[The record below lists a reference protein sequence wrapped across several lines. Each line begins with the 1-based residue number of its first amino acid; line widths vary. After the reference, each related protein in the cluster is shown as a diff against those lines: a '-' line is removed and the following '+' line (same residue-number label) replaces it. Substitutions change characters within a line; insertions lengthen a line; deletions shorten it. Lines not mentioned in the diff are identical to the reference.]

1 MGGGEVAPGQLFAAL
16 LQRPQID
23 GYIQHRQ
30 QFCEFQCQKR
40 RGEGAVVVLYEE
52 DGFNKHQYQPRQS
65 CLPDQRQAFGDAPQP
80 QKQRTDNAPEE
91 PGYPRDQRAPQDGA
105 RLALGGKGAQ
115 EQQHQRHQRR
125 AEENASPPVIE
136 RFPTNEKRTQQ
147 YDQPY
152 IRGDLA
158 QPRQMDALMPRPM
171 AGRGHEEA
179 EEEQCQRRE
188 QHGQN
193 HRQGCMLHQPH
204 VQQIGIRGHL
214 LGAQQIGGNG
224 DHGRIAGVQRVGERL
239 LRGVQRLVAVC
250 QLKIFKGTD
259 DLPISS
265 DGDGQVTVGGIA
277 GELLRKNAGQVADH
291 LSPLLLGDI
300 SIFNGTVV
308 IGTVT
313 DQHARIGQRAA
324 QEAVGDVDGSDAV
337 SLVHRLAQEV
347 AAVQKHVVADKDT
360 HTHAA
365 QNGQNAEHQRQH
377 EGGGLRPRLV

>member
-1 MGGGEVAPGQLFAAL
+1 
-16 LQRPQID
+16 
-23 GYIQHRQ
+23 
-30 QFCEFQCQKR
+30 
-40 RGEGAVVVLYEE
+40 
-52 DGFNKHQYQPRQS
+52 
-65 CLPDQRQAFGDAPQP
+65 
-80 QKQRTDNAPEE
+80 
-91 PGYPRDQRAPQDGA
+91 
-105 RLALGGKGAQ
+105 
-115 EQQHQRHQRR
+115 
-125 AEENASPPVIE
+125 
-136 RFPTNEKRTQQ
+136 
-147 YDQPY
+147 
-152 IRGDLA
+152 
-158 QPRQMDALMPRPM
+158 MPRPM

-188 QHGQN
+188 QHRQE
-193 HRQGCMLHQPH
+193 HRQRGVLHQPH
-204 VQQIGIRGHL
+204 VQQIGIRGRL

-224 DHGRIAGVQRVGERL
+224 DHGRIAGVQLIGERL

-308 IGTVT
+308 IGAVT

-324 QEAVGDVDGSDAV
+324 QEAVGGVDGSDAA
-337 SLVHRLAQEV
+337 SLVHRLAHEV

>member
-1 MGGGEVAPGQLFAAL
+1 MGEEKSPPGQLFAAF
-16 LQRPQID
+16 LQRPQVQGD
-23 GYIQHRQ
+23 IQGRQ
-30 QFCEFQCQKR
+30 QLHCLHYDKDSVHRAVASQHKEHLQKEYPCHNQR
-40 RGEGAVVVLYEE
+40 R
-52 DGFNKHQYQPRQS
+52 FPQ
-65 CLPDQRQAFGDAPQP
+65 QREISGDAPQP

-136 RFPTNEKRTQQ
+136 RFPANEKRTQQ
-147 YDQPY
+147 YDRPHV
-152 IRGDLA
+152 RRDLI

-188 QHGQN
+188 QHRQE
-193 HRQGCMLHQPH
+193 HRQRGVLHQPH
-204 VQQIGIRGHL
+204 VQQIGIRGRL

-277 GELLRKNAGQVADH
+277 GELLRKTRG
-291 LSPLLLGDI
+291 
-300 SIFNGTVV
+300 
-308 IGTVT
+308 
-313 DQHARIGQRAA
+313 R
-324 QEAVGDVDGSDAV
+324 
-337 SLVHRLAQEV
+337 SLI
-347 AAVQKHVVADKDT
+347 T
-360 HTHAA
+360 
-365 QNGQNAEHQRQH
+365 
-377 EGGGLRPRLV
+377 